1 MKAIIEISG
10 SGGEIVIC
18 PLTAG
23 VYEYWF
29 SKGEE
34 DLERY
39 IADGN
44 SGIHPPAADFAL
56 DESGNHQSWW
66 ELDQLGHFSGA
77 HPSTCVL
84 TIKVNSNGESKRVL
98 GGNLKHS
105 IIRSKSKLRTNAF
118 ARGLKDRQP
127 AIQIFSYEK
136 GFFFEGS
143 FEFNSKKDF
152 QDLVFFATS
161 FHNQT
166 LITSV
171 LFKGKELENTG
182 GDSVGMGLFATLC
195 HV

>member
-56 DESGNHQSWW
+56 DF
-66 ELDQLGHFSGA
+66 LG
-77 HPSTCVL
+77 VL
-84 TIKVNSNGESKRVL
+84 A
-98 GGNLKHS
+98 
-105 IIRSKSKLRTNAF
+105 LRGMVSVSF
-118 ARGLKDRQP
+118 A
-127 AIQIFSYEK
+127 E
-136 GFFFEGS
+136 
-143 FEFNSKKDF
+143 
-152 QDLVFFATS
+152 VFFV
-161 FHNQT
+161 
-166 LITSV
+166 I
-171 LFKGKELENTG
+171 NTI
-182 GDSVGMGLFATLC
+182 
-195 HV
+195 